1 MSSTLADLL
10 PYAAVAV
17 QLYIFLSIDS
27 LEIKF
32 ALVIVLGYQVLY
44 TNMPRLVELNKI
56 LTAFFQLFSSLN

>member
-1 MSSTLADLL
+1 MSSVSSTLADLL

-32 ALVIVLGYQVLY
+32 ALVIVLGYQVHQY
-44 TNMPRLVELNKI
+44 TSVDVSG
-56 LTAFFQLFSSLN
+56 Q